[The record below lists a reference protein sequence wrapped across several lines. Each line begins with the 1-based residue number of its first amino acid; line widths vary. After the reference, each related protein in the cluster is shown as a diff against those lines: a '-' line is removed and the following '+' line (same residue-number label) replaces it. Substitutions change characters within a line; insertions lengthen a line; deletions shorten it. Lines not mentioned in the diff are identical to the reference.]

1 MKKMAPTKSIV
12 FLIIFLLP
20 FISKSQNTD
29 TISTVVNKKRL
40 RILIG
45 GSSIAYGASLAAL
58 SNLWY
63 SNSQQ
68 QSFHFFNDNAEWKQI
83 DKIGHFYS
91 AFYVSYASSRALRW
105 ANVNQ
110 NKSNLIGSLTGF
122 LITAPI
128 EILDGF
134 SSAYGASVGDLVA
147 DAGGSA
153 FYYTQIALWK
163 QPRIYPKFSFHT
175 THYAALRPNV
185 LGDTWSSELLKD
197 YNGQTHWWSFDM
209 DKFMPFP
216 KWLNLAVG
224 YGAQGMV
231 YARDSQN
238 RQSGYQA
245 YRQYYLALDLDLTSI
260 KTKSKFVRSLIF
272 FGNMIKIPAPT
283 IEFSKKGISYYGFYF

>member
-1 MKKMAPTKSIV
+1 MERTRSVA
-12 FLIIFLLP
+12 FLVILLLP
-20 FISKSQNTD
+20 FISRSQHAD
-29 TISTVVNKKRL
+29 TITTTANKKRL
-40 RILIG
+40 SILIG
-45 GSSIAYGASLAAL
+45 GSSLVYGASLVAL
-58 SNLWY
+58 GNLWY
-63 SNSQQ
+63 SNSKQ
-68 QSFHFFNDNAEWKQI
+68 QSFHFFNDDAEWKQM
-83 DKIGHFYS
+83 DKLGHFYS
-91 AFYVSYASSRALRW
+91 AFYVSYAGSRALRW
-105 ANVNQ
+105 ANVEQ

-122 LITAPI
+122 LVTAPI

-134 SSAYGASVGDLVA
+134 SSAYGASVGDLAA
-147 DAGGSA
+147 DAGGSV
-153 FYYTQIALWK
+153 FYYAQATLWK
-163 QPRIYPKFSFHT
+163 EPRIYPKLSFHT

-231 YARDSQN
+231 YARDEQN
-238 RQSGYQA
+238 RQNGYNA
-245 YRQYYLALDLDLTSI
+245 YRQYYLAIDFDLTSI

-272 FGNMIKIPAPT
+272 VSNMIKIPAPT